1 MNIIFENLY
10 KDYSGKEVFSSIS
23 GRINEGERVGLIGIN
38 GVGKTTLAKL
48 LEGVEEYEQGSIKYS
63 PSYIK
68 IVYMNQSLEVDKERT
83 VYQELYEI
91 FKKQG
96 LENSRASVET
106 EKTLS
111 KFELKKDIWQN
122 SIYRLSGGEKTRLLL
137 CRALAED
144 FDLLIL
150 DEPTNHL
157 DVESIQWLEKFINKL
172 NKTLV
177 IISHDRYFL
186 DKTANKI
193 WELSKN
199 ELREYEGNYSAYKAQ
214 KEIEL
219 RNTMKEYDKQQAKI
233 EHLEDIINERKN
245 WFLRAHKAAGQDDFR
260 RAKSKKH
267 VSIMRAKE
275 KELERTLENKVE
287 RPKSD
292 AAACFEILNKNI
304 INTRL
309 PQYLIQISDLNKSFE
324 DRTIFSNASFSLK
337 RGDRTALVGS
347 NGSGKSTLF
356 KIICGF
362 DKEYQGNI
370 SVNPSVKIGYFAQEL
385 EGLNYEKSILD
396 NVLYEGYTQGEARL
410 LLACLLFRGEA
421 VFKTV
426 KNLSMGE
433 RCRVAFAK
441 LILSGANVL
450 VLDEATNYMDIVSK
464 EKIEEMLLEFQGS
477 ILFVS
482 HDRYFV
488 KKLANNIAAIEDKKV
503 VNYIGGYE
511 EYLNSKED
519 KKLKSSLNKDYQD
532 IKDNIFKLECT
543 LAFLS
548 GRFNEKLTV
557 EEKERLNDEFIK
569 IAREINILKSKL
581 CNKQ

>member
-10 KDYSGKEVFSSIS
+10 KDYSGKEVFSTIS

-48 LEGVEEYEQGSIKYS
+48 LAGLEEYERGSIKYA

-68 IVYMNQSLEVDKERT
+68 VVYMNQSLEADKEST
-83 VYQELYEI
+83 VYKELYEVY
-91 FKKQG
+91 KNQG
-96 LENSRASVET
+96 QEDSKAAVEV
-106 EKTLS
+106 EKTLN
-111 KFELKKDIWQN
+111 KMELKKEIWEN
-122 SIYRLSGGEKTRLLL
+122 GIHSLSGGEKTRLLL

-172 NKTLV
+172 NKTII

-186 DKTANKI
+186 DKTTNKI
-193 WELSKN
+193 WELSKD
-199 ELREYEGNYSAYKAQ
+199 ELREYEGNYSAYRVQ
-214 KEIEL
+214 KEVEL
-219 RNTMKEYDKQQAKI
+219 RNTLREYDKQQAKI
-233 EHLEDIINERKN
+233 EHLEEIINERKN
-245 WFLRAHKAAGQDDFR
+245 WFLSAHKAAGQDDFR

-275 KELERTLENKVE
+275 KELERTLENKIE

-304 INTRL
+304 INTKL
-309 PQYLIQISDLNKSFE
+309 PQYLIQISDLNKSFG

-362 DKEYQGNI
+362 DKDYLGNI
-370 SVNPSVKIGYFAQEL
+370 GVNPSVKIGYFAQEL

-410 LLACLLFRGEA
+410 LLACLLFRGDA

-426 KNLSMGE
+426 KHLSMGE
-433 RCRVAFAK
+433 KCRVAFAK

-464 EKIEEMLLEFQGS
+464 EKLEDMLLEFQGS
-477 ILFVS
+477 IVFVS

-488 KKLANNIAAIEDKKV
+488 KKLANSIAAIEDKKIV
-503 VNYIGGYE
+503 TYAGSYDDYMNFKE
-511 EYLNSKED
+511 EKF
-519 KKLKSSLNKDYQD
+519 LKSSSSFDYQD
-532 IKDNIFKLECT
+532 IKDNISKLECT

-548 GRFNEKLTV
+548 GRFNEKLTE
-557 EEKERLNDEFIK
+557 EEKEKLNAEFIK
-569 IAREINILKSKL
+569 TAREINVLKAKL
-581 CNKQ
+581 ITK